1 MVENENLLIWS
12 RRMTDLHVR
21 VDPWNKVAGLC
32 VDSGEARLGTPV
44 SPGDD
49 TVKTES
55 THEGSTRV
63 SLARVLAAG
72 IESSTDHGVGDV
84 ILAIG
89 ISAVI
94 ISDNGD
100 IDLHQG
106 ASETASLR
114 CGSPS
119 RNGANVS
126 IGIFLS
132 ITGDVDGANVAGA
145 EVGILLEVQHAD
157 VVLDGPGVV
166 VLVVVDGGDGDV
178 SLVGVILVQVVA
190 SNSDS
195 KSAGR
200 LSEIVYQYNVFHFSI
215 NN

>member
-1 MVENENLLIWS
+1 
-12 RRMTDLHVR
+12 MTDLHVR
-21 VDPWNKVAGLC
+21 VDPGNKVAGLC

-106 ASETASLR
+106 ASVP
-114 CGSPS
+114 PS
-119 RNGANVS
+119 
-126 IGIFLS
+126 
-132 ITGDVDGANVAGA
+132 
-145 EVGILLEVQHAD
+145 D
-157 VVLDGPGVV
+157 VVPHPETVQMCPSGYSCP
-166 VLVVVDGGDGDV
+166 
-178 SLVGVILVQVVA
+178 SLGMLMEPMLLA
-190 SNSDS
+190 L
-195 KSAGR
+195 KSASSSR
-200 LSEIVYQYNVFHFSI
+200 SNMQMSFSMVQES
-215 NN
+215 